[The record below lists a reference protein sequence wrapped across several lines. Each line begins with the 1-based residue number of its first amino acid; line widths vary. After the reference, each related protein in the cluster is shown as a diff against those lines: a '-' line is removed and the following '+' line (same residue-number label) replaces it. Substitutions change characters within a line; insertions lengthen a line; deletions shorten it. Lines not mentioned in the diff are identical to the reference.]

1 MIPSLLSKDNKDK
14 LKKLRSKEMDNARAL
29 VNPER
34 YEQARAQTGARRF
47 AIEITPKEWEAIEA
61 GAISDTNLE
70 QILRYADI
78 DKVRALATPRKERGL
93 PANVKARARML
104 LAQGI
109 APSVV
114 AEELGT
120 SVTTL
125 AKEFNNFNSLG
136 DEK

>member
-1 MIPSLLSKDNKDK
+1 M
-14 LKKLRSKEMDNARAL
+14 ENARAL
-29 VNPER
+29 VGAQR
-34 YEQARAQTGARRF
+34 YP
-47 AIEITPKEWEAIEA
+47 IDITPKEWEAIES
-61 GAISDTNLE
+61 GAISDTRLE

-78 DKVRALATPRKERGL
+78 DKVRALATPRPDRGL

-104 LAQGI
+104 LSQGV

-120 SVTTL
+120 SVVTL
-125 AKEFNNFNSLG
+125 SKEFNNFHDLG